1 MRCWCKGAKS
11 VQFNPVTSPTLH
23 RGMSCFVSCSPVL
36 RPLYLRAMEFPAGGV
51 RGRAINS
58 HLPKHGVTRRLPT
71 CLLGKIAHSHPK
83 APRQPWR
90 HLPRRDLY
98 AWQIIPHQRRSPLTY
113 FCGNISHQ
121 MNKCSCELMSDL
133 DNPKRSSD
141 LQRPP
146 NCFSVMSSLT

>member
-1 MRCWCKGAKS
+1 MGPHICIFPNQSLRSWLWKMQIYGPTFYRSLAQEEIVIMRCWCKGAKS

-58 HLPKHGVTRRLPT
+58 HLPKHGVTR

-98 AWQIIPHQRRSPLTY
+98 AWQQHRHQFRSPSTY
-113 FCGNISHQ
+113 ICGNISQ
-121 MNKCSCELMSDL
+121 
-133 DNPKRSSD
+133 
-141 LQRPP
+141 
-146 NCFSVMSSLT
+146 